1 MTGVAPSVVRAY
13 SVSRPGV
20 FAQASDVLD
29 VDGASLS
36 ARSAADY
43 DGRADIA
50 FIRLAAPADLGNT
63 ANAQVAAAL
72 PDGSDAVTDLVV
84 PGFHGELAG
93 NIAKR
98 VAQGGGDDV
107 RYDNSGGCMMVRFKN
122 ASCYAHSCQTGP
134 GVSGAPVLKFQE
146 EAGGVRA
153 YLLGIH
159 TGAGSAESACQ
170 GVADKKTAFLWS
182 QAAVNLAEFP
192 VGKLFENEDNA
203 NQRAWER
210 EDGQDGEAWRG
221 AGPGAGNACGLRGA
235 GDQGRRGC
243 VHAAQGAGAAR
254 AFLLDSCPLDPAI
267 GKESILLPVLLAP
280 LIKSAAASAIDAGY
294 DYFLKVMSERQRQ
307 LTASSTFQ
315 ATGSFYALEKPSA
328 GQQGEFY
335 RMPLKCLVLVR
346 EADTEPALSP
356 DLREVWDINK
366 EKINGA
372 LAIAKAGYALQRA
385 PTFYAEL
392 KIRYLTL
399 TVPAQALQ
407 DETGKP
413 LLDRAGKAVV
423 LPEPMDVPIEF
434 EVKPARVFYGQ
445 SGAVRNPGDKKRLTL
460 SVDLSAK
467 AFENQKWTS
476 TALLAKTF
484 DLGMARRRFHPRIRA
499 GREGRRGGADPGAGA
514 DEAARALR
522 QGQCLC
528 PCAGSGGHHGHRD
541 PDGKRGRFRH

>member
-1 MTGVAPSVVRAY
+1 M
-13 SVSRPGV
+13 
-20 FAQASDVLD
+20 
-29 VDGASLS
+29 
-36 ARSAADY
+36 
-43 DGRADIA
+43 
-50 FIRLAAPADLGNT
+50 
-63 ANAQVAAAL
+63 
-72 PDGSDAVTDLVV
+72 
-84 PGFHGELAG
+84 
-93 NIAKR
+93 
-98 VAQGGGDDV
+98 
-107 RYDNSGGCMMVRFKN
+107 
-122 ASCYAHSCQTGP
+122 
-134 GVSGAPVLKFQE
+134 
-146 EAGGVRA
+146 
-153 YLLGIH
+153 
-159 TGAGSAESACQ
+159 
-170 GVADKKTAFLWS
+170 
-182 QAAVNLAEFP
+182 
-192 VGKLFENEDNA
+192 
-203 NQRAWER
+203 
-210 EDGQDGEAWRG
+210 
-221 AGPGAGNACGLRGA
+221 RGA

-445 SGAVRNPGDKKRLTL
+445 SGAVRNPGDR
-460 SVDLSAK
+460 SA
-467 AFENQKWTS
+467 
-476 TALLAKTF
+476 
-484 DLGMARRRFHPRIRA
+484 
-499 GREGRRGGADPGAGA
+499 
-514 DEAARALR
+514 
-522 QGQCLC
+522 
-528 PCAGSGGHHGHRD
+528 
-541 PDGKRGRFRH
+541 

>member
-1 MTGVAPSVVRAY
+1 MDKTVR
-13 SVSRPGV
+13 
-20 FAQASDVLD
+20 
-29 VDGASLS
+29 
-36 ARSAADY
+36 
-43 DGRADIA
+43 
-50 FIRLAAPADLGNT
+50 
-63 ANAQVAAAL
+63 
-72 PDGSDAVTDLVV
+72 
-84 PGFHGELAG
+84 
-93 NIAKR
+93 
-98 VAQGGGDDV
+98 
-107 RYDNSGGCMMVRFKN
+107 
-122 ASCYAHSCQTGP
+122 
-134 GVSGAPVLKFQE
+134 
-146 EAGGVRA
+146 
-153 YLLGIH
+153 
-159 TGAGSAESACQ
+159 
-170 GVADKKTAFLWS
+170 
-182 QAAVNLAEFP
+182 
-192 VGKLFENEDNA
+192 
-203 NQRAWER
+203 
-210 EDGQDGEAWRG
+210 RG
-221 AGPGAGNACGLRGA
+221 AGLALALGMLAGCA
-235 GDQGRRGC
+235 GPATKDGGDASTPPR
-243 VHAAQGAGAAR
+243 APGAAR

-356 DLREVWDINK
+356 ELREVWDINK

-434 EVKPARVFYGQ
+434 EVKPVRVFYGQ
-445 SGAVRNPGDKKRLTL
+445 SGALRNPGDKKRLTL

-484 DLGMARRRFHPRIRA
+484 DLGMARA
-499 GREGRRGGADPGAGA
+499 GDFIPESELAEKAGA
-514 DEAARALR
+514 VAPIPAPGQMKLR
-522 QGQCLC
+522 VPYGKGNAYAHAPDLVGTT
-528 PCAGSGGHHGHRD
+528 ATAILTESEDGSDIERWLYEKAKEKRD
-541 PDGKRGRFRH
+541 TLTGKAKGWVNDSVDRNTAKE